1 MSERLSE
8 LSASVSLELNTRLQE
23 SNGRIK
29 AAQKIIDGT
38 RKEPPAQV
46 DGIHL
51 ILDQIVE
58 LLEEVDTLH
67 IGALKQIGDTYGHV
81 SVLKEPNGTEGTAAA
96 TREHMTEDTGA

>member
-23 SNGRIK
+23 SNGRVK
-29 AAQKIIDGT
+29 AAQNIIEGT

-51 ILDQIVE
+51 MLDEIVE
-58 LLEEVDTLH
+58 LLEKADDLH
-67 IGALKQIGDTYGHV
+67 IAALKQIGETYGHV
-81 SVLKEPNGTEGTAAA
+81 RENG
-96 TREHMTEDTGA
+96 DGANLPEVESSEEAL